1 MYIPDLRKRVVRND
15 DARIRQR
22 IGGHHQRHAA
32 VTVFADSGKELQ
44 KRLEKRENFPAE
56 LFSNLELWVDGAVV
70 SDRNC
75 SVYVPFVAPISAV
88 METYSI
94 PLTPELTEGERE
106 YIERLICKELGL
118 DEGE

>member
-1 MYIPDLRKRVVRND
+1 MYIPELDYHCDLCAETLIEADVFPDWSNL
-15 DARIRQR
+15 
-22 IGGHHQRHAA
+22 
-32 VTVFADSGKELQ
+32 VFADSGKELQ

-88 METYSI
+88 TAVH
-94 PLTPELTEGERE
+94 
-106 YIERLICKELGL
+106 
-118 DEGE
+118 

>member
-1 MYIPDLRKRVVRND
+1 MYIPELDYHCDLCAETLIEADVFPDWSNL
-15 DARIRQR
+15 
-22 IGGHHQRHAA
+22 
-32 VTVFADSGKELQ
+32 VFADSGKELQ

-75 SVYVPFVAPISAV
+75 SAYVPFVAPISAV

>member
-1 MYIPDLRKRVVRND
+1 MYIPELDYHCDLCAETLIEADVFPDWSNL
-15 DARIRQR
+15 
-22 IGGHHQRHAA
+22 
-32 VTVFADSGKELQ
+32 VFADSGKELQ

-70 SDRNC
+70 SDRIC

-94 PLTPELTEGERE
+94 PLTPELNEGERE
-106 YIERLICKELGL
+106 YIERLICKELGIEE
-118 DEGE
+118 DE

>member
-1 MYIPDLRKRVVRND
+1 MYIPELDYHCDLCAETLIEADVFPDWSNL
-15 DARIRQR
+15 
-22 IGGHHQRHAA
+22 
-32 VTVFADSGKELQ
+32 VFADSGKELQ

-56 LFSNLELWVDGAVV
+56 LFSNLELCVDGAVV
-70 SDRNC
+70 SDRNS

-118 DEGE
+118 EEDE

>member
-1 MYIPDLRKRVVRND
+1 MYIPELDYHCDLCAETLIEADVFPVWSNL
-15 DARIRQR
+15 
-22 IGGHHQRHAA
+22 
-32 VTVFADSGKELQ
+32 VFADSGKELQ

-118 DEGE
+118 EEDE

>member
-1 MYIPDLRKRVVRND
+1 MYIPELDYHCDLCAETLIEADVFPDWSNL
-15 DARIRQR
+15 
-22 IGGHHQRHAA
+22 
-32 VTVFADSGKELQ
+32 VFADSGKELQ

-88 METYSI
+88 TAGF
-94 PLTPELTEGERE
+94 TGRE
-106 YIERLICKELGL
+106 KTLVNQALPVFQHQFYQ
-118 DEGE
+118 

>member
-1 MYIPDLRKRVVRND
+1 MYIPELDYHCDLCAETLIEADVFPDWSNL
-15 DARIRQR
+15 
-22 IGGHHQRHAA
+22 
-32 VTVFADSGKELQ
+32 VFADSGKELQ
-44 KRLEKRENFPAE
+44 KRLEKR
-56 LFSNLELWVDGAVV
+56 AVV

-118 DEGE
+118 EEDE

>member
-1 MYIPDLRKRVVRND
+1 MYIPELDYHCDLCAETLIEADVFPDWSNL
-15 DARIRQR
+15 
-22 IGGHHQRHAA
+22 
-32 VTVFADSGKELQ
+32 VFADSGKELQ

-70 SDRNC
+70 SDRTC

>member
-1 MYIPDLRKRVVRND
+1 MYIPELDYHCDLCAETLIEADVFPDWSNL
-15 DARIRQR
+15 
-22 IGGHHQRHAA
+22 
-32 VTVFADSGKELQ
+32 VFADSGKELQ

-75 SVYVPFVAPISAV
+75 SVHVPFVAPISAV